1 MQSPYYF
8 LSVVGSIC
16 VGYFLWTLG
25 FRKLLLDAMREEIF
39 RLRFQL
45 FRLAMDG
52 ELSFDDEAYRSLE
65 TLLSGLL
72 RFGHRL
78 SLLTYLLSRRESMR
92 AQKEKDYVNVSA
104 QIALKVSRL
113 NPETQTKIVKI
124 LEEVHSTAIGYIAAS
139 SFSLLSLYLLLK
151 LGEAAGLIQLDNT
164 KSNVRGVIEREVYL
178 AESRRSMRLAVA

>member
-1 MQSPYYF
+1 
-8 LSVVGSIC
+8 
-16 VGYFLWTLG
+16 
-25 FRKLLLDAMREEIF
+25 MREEIF
-39 RLRFQL
+39 KLRFQL
-45 FRLAMDG
+45 FHLAMDG

-78 SLLTYLLSRRESMR
+78 TFLTYLLSRREAIR

-113 NPETQTKIVKI
+113 NPETQQKIVKI

-139 SFSLLSLYLLLK
+139 SLSLLSLYLVLK
-151 LGEAAGLIQLDNT
+151 LAEAMGLIHLEKA
-164 KSNVRGVIEREVYL
+164 KSDVRGVVEREVYL
-178 AESRRSMRLAVA
+178 AESRRGLRLAVA